1 MLGSEQCPDRP
12 KSRGS
17 YTYADGYLGGWRVT
31 EEIGGAATKTFQP
44 GEVIFREGDETQG
57 EAYLVHEG
65 TVEARRLVDGT
76 ERLLNT
82 LVKGDLLGEVAL
94 FREGP
99 HSVTA
104 TAIENVTLVVIPAR
118 RLENMVRTNPEL
130 AIGLIRQLARM
141 AAGKDSGQGSG
152 S

>member
-1 MLGSEQCPDRP
+1 MILPDWQLPTVIPGGS
-12 KSRGS
+12 
-17 YTYADGYLGGWRVT
+17 RVT

-44 GEVIFREGDETQG
+44 GEVIFREGDVTQG

-65 TVEARRLVDGT
+65 SVEARRLVDGT
-76 ERLLNT
+76 ERLINT

-104 TAIENVTLVVIPAR
+104 TAIEHVTLVVIPAH
-118 RLENMVRTNPEL
+118 RLENMVRANPEL

-141 AAGKDSGQGSG
+141 AGGKDSAQGSG

>member
-1 MLGSEQCPDRP
+1 MVLPTAILEGSP
-12 KSRGS
+12 
-17 YTYADGYLGGWRVT
+17 VT
-31 EEIGGAATKTFQP
+31 EEIGGAATRTFQP
-44 GEVIFREGDETQG
+44 GDVIFREGDDTQG

-65 TVEARRLVDGT
+65 TVEAWRRVDGAD
-76 ERLLNT
+76 RLLNT
-82 LVKGDLLGEVAL
+82 LAKGDLLGEVAL

-104 TAIENVTLVVIPAR
+104 TAVEHVTLVVIPAH
-118 RLENMVRTNPEL
+118 RLENMVRANPEL

-141 AAGKDSGQGSG
+141 AAGKDSAQGSG

>member
-1 MLGSEQCPDRP
+1 
-12 KSRGS
+12 
-17 YTYADGYLGGWRVT
+17 
-31 EEIGGAATKTFQP
+31 
-44 GEVIFREGDETQG
+44 VIFREGDDTQG

-65 TVEARRLVDGT
+65 TVEARRCVDGA

-82 LVKGDLLGEVAL
+82 LAKGDLLGEVAL

-104 TAIENVTLVVIPAR
+104 TAVEHVTLVVIPAH
-118 RLENMVRTNPEL
+118 RLENMVRANPEL

-141 AAGKDSGQGSG
+141 AAGKDSTQGSAN
-152 S
+152 

>member
-1 MLGSEQCPDRP
+1 M
-12 KSRGS
+12 
-17 YTYADGYLGGWRVT
+17 T

-44 GEVIFREGDETQG
+44 GEVIFREGDDTQG

-65 TVEARRLVDGT
+65 TVEARRRVDGT

-104 TAIENVTLVVIPAR
+104 TAIEHVTLVVIPAD
-118 RLENMVRTNPEL
+118 RLENMIRANPQL
-130 AIGLIRQLARM
+130 ALGLIRQLARM
-141 AAGKDSGQGSG
+141 AAGKGSSQGSE

>member
-1 MLGSEQCPDRP
+1 LH
-12 KSRGS
+12 
-17 YTYADGYLGGWRVT
+17 VT

-44 GEVIFREGDETQG
+44 GEVIFREGDDTQG

-65 TVEARRLVDGT
+65 RVEARRRVDGT
-76 ERLLNT
+76 DRLLNT

-104 TAIENVTLVVIPAR
+104 TAIEHVTLVVISAD
-118 RLENMVRTNPEL
+118 RLENMVRANPQL
-130 AIGLIRQLARM
+130 ALELIRQLARM
-141 AAGKDSGQGSG
+141 AAGKGSSQGSE